1 MWLFEGKVI
10 ESIEDM
16 PEGTFGYVYQVTH
29 IPTGLKY
36 IGKKQLISNR
46 TLPPLKGEKRKR
58 KIQKESDWKTYYG
71 SQAEIKTLVKES
83 KDKSEFKREILQYCK
98 TKKQLTY
105 FEIKWQF
112 VLGVIETEEWI
123 NNNIQGRFFGKDL
136 Q

>member
-1 MWLFEGKVI
+1 MWLHENKEVT
-10 ESIEDM
+10 SIEEM